1 MLECPAFFIAQGLAM
16 VRTLLDDLLTV
27 QRISAVPAILQVLS
41 ETTGLRFAAVAR
53 VTETN
58 WTACAV
64 FDRTEFGLKVGGEL
78 DVTTT
83 LCSEIHASHQ
93 PIIISQVS
101 ADPDYCHHHTPQIYG
116 FESYISVPVLR
127 ADGSFFG
134 TLCALDP
141 LPRDLSSPATRA
153 MFESFARLLTLQLDA
168 EEQQQSTRAA
178 LADERL
184 TGHQREQFIAL
195 LGHDLRTPLASIQ
208 AASDLLLRRSTEVGT
223 QQLAEHVRT
232 ASQRASRM
240 VDDLLD
246 FARGQ
251 LGNGIPLNW
260 TTPPELNR
268 TLRQVTDELRNA
280 HPRRVLLERLS
291 PLEMF
296 ECDPDRIAQLL
307 ANLITNALHHGAS
320 TGPVIVTAQTDNG
333 HFELAV
339 HNRGTPIAA
348 EHLERLF
355 QPYWQDQGGSRRGG
369 LGLGLF
375 IVDQIARA
383 HGGSMRVSSSA
394 EAGTTFT
401 FSMPIRRD

>member
-1 MLECPAFFIAQGLAM
+1 
-16 VRTLLDDLLTV
+16 
-27 QRISAVPAILQVLS
+27 
-41 ETTGLRFAAVAR
+41 
-53 VTETN
+53 
-58 WTACAV
+58 
-64 FDRTEFGLKVGGEL
+64 
-78 DVTTT
+78 
-83 LCSEIHASHQ
+83 
-93 PIIISQVS
+93 
-101 ADPDYCHHHTPQIYG
+101 
-116 FESYISVPVLR
+116 
-127 ADGSFFG
+127 
-134 TLCALDP
+134 
-141 LPRDLSSPATRA
+141 

-355 QPYWQDQGGSRRGG
+355 QPYWQDQGGSSRGG

-401 FSMPIRRD
+401 FCMPIRRD